1 MKTVD
6 FKNMTT
12 AELNEKLKALKVEL
26 FNLRFQHATGQLTNP
41 MMLNTTK
48 KDIAKLER
56 ERTCWQES
64 VRRNRKWKNAMKEDK
79 EQELLFQT
87 KWTKQ
92 LLLP

>member
-41 MMLNTTK
+41 MILNTTK
-48 KDIAKLER
+48 KDIAKVKTILKER
-56 ERTCWQES
+56 ELAG
-64 VRRNRKWKNAMKEDK
+64 KNA
-79 EQELLFQT
+79 
-87 KWTKQ
+87 
-92 LLLP
+92 